1 MNKRLR
7 LSLGLLSGLLFLLP
21 ALSEAAPLHRFAL
34 LVGHNRGGQ
43 GLAKL
48 RYATSD
54 AAKMKDVLQQ
64 MAGYPSSHV
73 WLLTNPSIQRTRRTF
88 STIRQRIKAIRKK
101 QPNASVLLLVYY
113 SGHAKRGK
121 FLLGGKPLPFRELQT
136 FLRTSGATLRLAI
149 LDACETGGMTLQ
161 KGLRRRKKGFK
172 VPYLHLAPTAK
183 GEVIIT
189 ASGER
194 ESAHEDP
201 VLRGGIFTHY
211 WVTGL
216 RGAADRDRDGH
227 VTLQEAYRYAYSR
240 TLERTILSVYGPQR
254 ARFRKQLAG
263 FGELILSTLRKP
275 KAWLYLRR
283 GLTGRFFIWNVRR
296 DMLLAEL
303 KKQKGRSTTIALLP
317 GRYVLQWRRRGGV
330 YAAKIA
336 LEKGQRLRLGL
347 VGRNVA
353 YTQHTT
359 RGSAPLSNDASTW
372 RVFQGQMDGPS
383 MDVKYQ
389 IGWSGLGQSVLHQG
403 PSLSF
408 LTPLTDILNGRTS
421 LLTRLTYQYGFASN
435 NTNFQYDMHLL
446 HLDLGWMWNVVHRQ
460 FWMVSLGLRVR
471 VSPLFQVVPS
481 RSERSGD
488 TLLSFMFGSGLL
500 LNVQYALSQRWF
512 LTADLDGGV
521 RILNLANNWTAR
533 WTLAFSLGVGVRF

>member
-1 MNKRLR
+1 MRQT
-7 LSLGLLSGLLFLLP
+7 LLFLTL
-21 ALSEAAPLHRFAL
+21 LVCGWSGAASMAHASGTLHRFAL
-34 LVGHNRGGQ
+34 LLGHNQGGK
-43 GLAKL
+43 GLPTL

-54 AAKMKDVLQQ
+54 AAKMKDVLVQ
-64 MAGYPSSHV
+64 MAGYKAKNI
-73 WLLTNPSIQRTRRTF
+73 WLLTNPSLQRTRKTF
-88 STIRQRIKAIRKK
+88 QTIRNRIQRIRRQ
-101 QPNASVLLLVYY
+101 QPKSSVLLLVYY
-113 SGHAKRGK
+113 SGHAKRGR
-121 FLLGGKPLPFRELQT
+121 FLLGGKPLPFGEMQT

-161 KGLRRRKKGFK
+161 KGLRRRKQGFK

-201 VLRGGIFTHY
+201 ALRGGIFTHF

-275 KAWLYLRR
+275 KAWLFLRR
-283 GLTGRFFIWNVRR
+283 NLTGRFFIWNLRR

-303 KKQKGRSTTIALLP
+303 KKRKGRATTIALLP

-336 LEKGQRLRLGL
+336 IKKGQRLRLGL

-353 YTQHTT
+353 YTQHAI
-359 RGSAPLSNDASTW
+359 RGDQPASEDVGAW
-372 RVFQGQMDGPS
+372 KVFRGQMDGPS
-383 MDVKYQ
+383 LDMKYQ
-389 IGWSGLGQSVLHQG
+389 LGWSGLGQSVLHQG
-403 PSLSF
+403 PSLGI
-408 LTPLTDILNGRTS
+408 LTPLTGVFDGRTS
-421 LLTRLTYQYGFASN
+421 LLTRLTYQYGSVLGSPSFV
-435 NTNFQYDMHLL
+435 YDLHML
-446 HLDLGWMWNVVHRQ
+446 HLDVGWMWNLVHQ
-460 FWMVSLGLRVR
+460 PFWMVSLGLRVR
-471 VSPLFQVVPS
+471 VSPLFQAIPGNNG
-481 RSERSGD
+481 RDGD
-488 TLLSFMFGSGLL
+488 TLLSFLFGSGLL

-521 RILNLANNWTAR
+521 RFLNLANAWTAR
-533 WTLAFSLGVGVRF
+533 WTLAFSLGVGVRL